1 MPSLGQGIT
10 AANKPISE
18 YSRNRGDRI
27 GYYWWI
33 PSSRRRRLL
42 RTVHIDTNYWRT
54 FIHARLAVMPGD
66 KGCLSLFGIK
76 PAEHRLFAD
85 HVKAEYRVRT
95 EGRGRKVD
103 EWKLPPSKPDN
114 HWFDCLVGCAVAASM
129 LGVSVMD
136 ATLRRKPK
144 ARPRRKAVSYL

>member
-18 YSRNRGDRI
+18 YGRKRGDRI
-27 GYYWWI
+27 GHYWWI

-42 RTVHIDTNYWRT
+42 RTVHIDTNYWKT
-54 FIHARLAVMPGD
+54 FIHTRLAVMPGD
-66 KGCLSLFGIK
+66 KGCLWLSGRK
-76 PAEHRLFAD
+76 PAEHRLLAD
-85 HVKAEYRVRT
+85 HVTAEYRVRT

-114 HWFDCLVGCAVAASM
+114 HWFDCLVGCTVAASM

-136 ATLRRKPK
+136 PAARVGKKAKRR
-144 ARPRRKAVSYL
+144 RQAVSYL